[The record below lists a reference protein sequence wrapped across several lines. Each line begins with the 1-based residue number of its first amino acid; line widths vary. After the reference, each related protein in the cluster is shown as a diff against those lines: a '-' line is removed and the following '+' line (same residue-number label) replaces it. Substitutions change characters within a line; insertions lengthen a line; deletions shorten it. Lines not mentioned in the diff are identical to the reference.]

1 MSQMGG
7 DWGWLGSET
16 VSGTLE
22 REGELTGHVRL
33 CGTCPSSE
41 LGRVWGDG
49 DMGPSTP
56 ELLYG
61 RVIFFY
67 HTPWD
72 GLPPYHHNISCFLH
86 QAFPHSLNRVDAI
99 TLLHSHYSL

>member
-1 MSQMGG
+1 MGG

-16 VSGTLE
+16 VLGTLE

-61 RVIFFY
+61 RVILFY
-67 HTPWD
+67 RTPWD

-86 QAFPHSLNRVDAI
+86 QVFPHSLNRVDAI